1 MALDDVA
8 LVVLIDVLAKKVNEN
23 NNQILREY
31 CAFETPSII
40 MDDVLRNEK
49 CRKKNEN
56 LPKETIGPRPLHG
69 NDHTKTK

>member
-40 MDDVLRNEK
+40 MDDALRNEN
-49 CRKKNEN
+49 CRKK
-56 LPKETIGPRPLHG
+56 
-69 NDHTKTK
+69 TKTFRRNDGTQTPTWKRPH